1 MKQPNLTTFSWDQRT
16 AESLRDYMIVKGFFP
31 TSNTAPEKQ
40 IKHHRANLAR
50 IIEHLSPADLQAL
63 SEIARL
69 LYVSRD
75 QAEDCVTWTKIREAE
90 FIADYLKSQNGGG
103 E

>member
-50 IIEHLSPADLQAL
+50 MIEHLSPADLLAL
-63 SEIARL
+63 YEVARV

-75 QAEDCVTWTKIREAE
+75 QAEDCVTWTQKRGAE
-90 FIADYLKSQNGGG
+90 FMAAFLKSQNGGA